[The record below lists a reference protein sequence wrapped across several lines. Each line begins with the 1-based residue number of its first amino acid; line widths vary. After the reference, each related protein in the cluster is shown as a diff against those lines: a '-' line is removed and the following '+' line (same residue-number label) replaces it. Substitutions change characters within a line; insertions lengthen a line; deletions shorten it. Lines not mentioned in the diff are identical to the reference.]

1 MYDDDVVVVV
11 VVVVVV
17 FWACFFC
24 CFIFVLLR
32 CFCYCC
38 SHYTHTH
45 THTQESFKG
54 NIWSLVDVRVY
65 VAPTQDPS
73 SSHDVAAFI
82 AKNDDWYRTQVQLV
96 CTRPRVACTNLIG
109 WIFINDVF

>member
-1 MYDDDVVVVV
+1 MMLLLLLLLLLFSGRVFFAVSFLSCCVAFVIVVP
-11 VVVVVV
+11 
-17 FWACFFC
+17 
-24 CFIFVLLR
+24 
-32 CFCYCC
+32 
-38 SHYTHTH
+38 T

-82 AKNDDWYRTQVQLV
+82 AKNDDWYRTQVQLA

>member
-1 MYDDDVVVVV
+1 MMLLLLLLLFSGRVFFAVSFLSCCVFFVIVVP
-11 VVVVVV
+11 
-17 FWACFFC
+17 
-24 CFIFVLLR
+24 
-32 CFCYCC
+32 
-38 SHYTHTH
+38 T

>member
-1 MYDDDVVVVV
+1 MYDVVVV

-38 SHYTHTH
+38 SHYTHTHTH

-82 AKNDDWYRTQVQLV
+82 AKNDDWYRTQVQLA